1 MRRAAPALRQLE
13 IECRSLGKRGSNVLW
28 SVKPAIKVPKQS
40 RDCRASRADDP
51 SPDPASTTCTTFTT
65 SSKTFYRDPPVTHG
79 SASGCPLASP
89 NQACAYLRS
98 SKDRHGLS
106 LDAQRSALQDY
117 AHEQSLAIV
126 AEFADAVESGKNQL
140 APQRILRIYMRAE
153 TLAAEVL
160 PLAIL
165 ASR

>member
-1 MRRAAPALRQLE
+1 MGP
-13 IECRSLGKRGSNVLW
+13 
-28 SVKPAIKVPKQS
+28 
-40 RDCRASRADDP
+40 
-51 SPDPASTTCTTFTT
+51 
-65 SSKTFYRDPPVTHG
+65 
-79 SASGCPLASP
+79 GCWH
-89 NQACAYLRS
+89 
-98 SKDRHGLS
+98 DLS
-106 LDAQRSALQDY
+106 LDAQRRALQDY
-117 AHEQSLAIV
+117 AHEQGLAIV

>member
-1 MRRAAPALRQLE
+1 MPCAPPAPRVAPLL
-13 IECRSLGKRGSNVLW
+13 CRGVYGAPGGDGLDSLARL
-28 SVKPAIKVPKQS
+28 I
-40 RDCRASRADDP
+40 
-51 SPDPASTTCTTFTT
+51 
-65 SSKTFYRDPPVTHG
+65 
-79 SASGCPLASP
+79 
-89 NQACAYLRS
+89 
-98 SKDRHGLS
+98 LS
-106 LDAQRSALQDY
+106 L
-117 AHEQSLAIV
+117 V